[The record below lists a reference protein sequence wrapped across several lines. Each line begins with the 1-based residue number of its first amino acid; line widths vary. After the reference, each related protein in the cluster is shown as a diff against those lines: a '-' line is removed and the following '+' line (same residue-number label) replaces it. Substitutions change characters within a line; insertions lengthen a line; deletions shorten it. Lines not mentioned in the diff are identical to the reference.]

1 MPPSLLPVVWLCTPS
16 WWFCWQWLL
25 SGPGISR
32 LLASWRIESEACTD
46 CKVEKKKKTIPKQS
60 NHKIRCHAE
69 RNSWVST
76 QDPGYYLRLSLMGFK
91 RRRSLV
97 AQVTGLDYIS
107 LYLLTTR
114 VLSQYVSDFNHM
126 HTDLWI
132 GISWKICFSPKG
144 P

>member
-1 MPPSLLPVVWLCTPS
+1 
-16 WWFCWQWLL
+16 
-25 SGPGISR
+25 
-32 LLASWRIESEACTD
+32 
-46 CKVEKKKKTIPKQS
+46 
-60 NHKIRCHAE
+60 
-69 RNSWVST
+69 
-76 QDPGYYLRLSLMGFK
+76 MGFK

-132 GISWKICFSPKG
+132 GIS
-144 P
+144 